1 MYRHWVKLRRPKEVE
16 TEKLSK
22 DGRQGSFSCSP
33 LERGF
38 GVTIGNALRRILI
51 SSIRGTAVTSVK
63 IDGALHEF
71 SALEG
76 VTEDVADVLLNLKG
90 LTQC

>member
-51 SSIRGTAVTSVK
+51 SSK
-63 IDGALHEF
+63 IGRASCRER
-71 SALEG
+71 
-76 VTEDVADVLLNLKG
+76 V
-90 LTQC
+90 